1 MAAPAPATTGPKR
14 DRPVVAAT
22 APLPGADDGAFNLDA
37 AEVRVLDRAQPPTR
51 AALLRFVAGASVVVC
66 VFTDAVDEEFL
77 AAAGP
82 GLKGVC
88 AFAVGVDN
96 IDLDACRRRGVVVTN
111 TPDAVTEGTANLT
124 WGLILACTRRIVA
137 ADAFVRA
144 GRFEKEGNGF
154 PTGWMG
160 VHLSGQT
167 LCIVGAGRIGLAVAR
182 RAAAF
187 GMRVTYVS
195 RTAHPE
201 FESPA
206 AGSAVHVTLDRGLST
221 ADVVSVHTPLT
232 PQTRGLIGGREL
244 ALMKPTAVLVN
255 TARGPVINEAALVDA
270 LQRRVIWGA
279 GLDVFQN
286 EPAVHPDL
294 LKLDNAVLT
303 PHIGSAE
310 GFWRRRMTEMVRDNA
325 HAILQGRTPPNLVK
339 AD

>member
-1 MAAPAPATTGPKR
+1 MAAPSTSTQR
-14 DRPVVAAT
+14 DRPIVAAT
-22 APLPGADDGAFNLDA
+22 APLPGIDDGAFALDA
-37 AEVRVLDRAQPPTR
+37 ADVRVLDRAQPPTR
-51 AALLRFVAGASVVVC
+51 QALLEFVTGAAVVVC
-66 VFTDAVDEEFL
+66 VFTDAIDDEL
-77 AAAGP
+77 LDAAGP

-96 IDLDACRRRGVVVTN
+96 IDLDACRRRGIAVTN

-137 ADAFVRA
+137 ADAFVRT

-187 GMRVTYVS
+187 GMRVTYVA

-201 FESPA
+201 FASPA
-206 AGSAVHVTLDRGLST
+206 AGSAQRVTLEQGLST

-232 PQTRGLIGGREL
+232 PQTRALIGAREL

-255 TARGPVINEAALVDA
+255 TARGPVIDEAALADA
-270 LQRRVIWGA
+270 LQRRAIWGA

-286 EPAVHPDL
+286 EPAVHPAL
-294 LKLDNAVLT
+294 LKLDNTVLT

-310 GFWRRRMTEMVRDNA
+310 GFWRRRMTEMVRDNTQS
-325 HAILQGRTPPNLVK
+325 ILNGLTPPNLVK